1 MSTRSRH
8 NRARNGQGRLTLRGP
23 KRTRTASNEPDGASG
38 NSRHR
43 ITRACNECRR
53 RKDRCGGQRPSCT
66 SCVENSRVCS
76 YGPSKKRG
84 LRPGYVRAIEVL
96 LGLVF
101 TTVEGSESYVYG
113 LLQGQI
119 QQTPMQPQGSEVKE
133 SDISAEFLLE
143 AWRKGSVAEEIGK
156 LLSPEGVEDEDDGT
170 DSTQHFDT
178 KISEALALFLSTRGG
193 ETGAP
198 LTPMNTDTTPQDAMA
213 FDTPTTPVAAPPTSS
228 FTEASPQ
235 ISISHP
241 PEPTTS
247 HGMRSSSS
255 ISKLPKN
262 WPFLLDLYFETTHS
276 WFPISQKHELLRA
289 AYKLANSTS
298 ATSVDLPST
307 GDIAFLQAVLLF
319 ASYQSAFVA
328 DSFKSAH
335 IGTHN
340 ETYTIRS
347 SQYLGQT
354 SLFSDPSEYELGHV
368 RAFLVLALFDM
379 DQKLW
384 SEAWVNIGRAI
395 YTATSIGLVDKNS
408 IAARSISEDNV
419 KRTLL
424 GCMTLETIISSQLNT
439 VPFFKSS
446 DILSAGLLIIDG
458 MEEWEPWQPKIIVP
472 TATAQPLQGFS
483 SHVPGHVISTFNR
496 LLLVMASLNE
506 LTCQKG
512 NPPTEET
519 LLEIIRGCEQNLD
532 GLSDTR
538 TTADPSPQTLSLWMA
553 SIATLETAAAALL
566 LLNGTTGER
575 PGSYLVSLTMLVG
588 LVEKRVQSIGRHS
601 IPSVVEACLGLLQQ
615 ALVHQP
621 LLYVGTDFEIDFSL
635 LKEAIAGFLA
645 SLQET
650 LDGDMQMDATCNPR
664 PNSVNAGCNSL
675 PSTQPIAVNTL
686 MPPRI
691 SRPSDLPPAS
701 LSLDPLLGTVNS
713 TIDPIQTS
721 QSSGLTRVV
730 AFEPP
735 SASLRDDMGDDGL
748 FDSLASLDSTEWL
761 ANPPEFMQH
770 LGFLEKP
777 PDDFESIFD
786 IGL

>member
-1 MSTRSRH
+1 MSTNSPS
-8 NRARNGQGRLTLRGP
+8 NTARNGQDKLTLRSP
-23 KRTRTASNEPDGASG
+23 KRTRSEANESDGASG
-38 NSRHR
+38 KSRHR

-53 RKDRCGGQRPSCT
+53 RKDRCGGQRPSCK
-66 SCVENSRVCS
+66 SCVESSRVCS

-101 TTVEGSESYVYG
+101 TTVEGSESFVYG
-113 LLQGQI
+113 LLQGHI
-119 QQTPMQPQGSEVKE
+119 QQTPVQNQGSGFTE

-143 AWRKGSVAEEIGK
+143 AWRKGSVANEVGK

-178 KISEALALFLSTRGG
+178 KISEALALSLRARGG
-193 ETGAP
+193 EAGAP
-198 LTPMNTDTTPQDAMA
+198 LTPMNTDTTPQDVMSC
-213 FDTPTTPVAAPPTSS
+213 DTLTMPVTAPPTSS
-228 FTEASPQ
+228 FTEPSPQ

-247 HGMRSSSS
+247 HGMQPSTS
-255 ISKLPKN
+255 ISELPKN

-298 ATSVDLPST
+298 TTSVDLPST
-307 GDIAFLQAVLLF
+307 GDVAFLQAVLLF
-319 ASYQSAFVA
+319 ASHQTAFIS
-328 DSFKSAH
+328 DSSKSAH
-335 IGTHN
+335 HGTH
-340 ETYTIRS
+340 EGTYNIS
-347 SQYLGQT
+347 LSQYLGQT
-354 SLFSDPSEYELGHV
+354 FLFADPSKYELGHV

-384 SEAWVNIGRAI
+384 SAAWVNIGRAI
-395 YTATSIGLVDKNS
+395 YTATSIGLVDKHS
-408 IAARSISEDNV
+408 ISARSSADDNV

-424 GCMTLETIISSQLNT
+424 GCMALETIISSQLNT
-439 VPFFKSS
+439 LPFFQSS

-458 MEEWEPWQPKIIVP
+458 MEEWEPWQPKIVIP
-472 TATAQPLQGFS
+472 TVTAQPLQGFS

-519 LLEIIRGCEQNLD
+519 LLEIIRGCEQNLE

-538 TTADPSPQTLSLWMA
+538 TTADPPPQALSLWVA

-566 LLNGTTGER
+566 VLNVTTGER
-575 PGSYLVSLTMLVG
+575 PGSYLLSLTMLVG
-588 LVEKRVQSIGRHS
+588 LVERRVQSIGRHS
-601 IPSVVEACLGLLQQ
+601 IPPVVEACLGLLQQ
-615 ALVHQP
+615 ALVHQS
-621 LLYVGTDFEIDFSL
+621 LLYAGTDLEIDFNL

-645 SLQET
+645 SLQEP
-650 LDGDMQMDATCNPR
+650 LDGDMQMDATYNPQ
-664 PNSVNAGCNSL
+664 PTSVNAGRNSL
-675 PSTQPIAVNTL
+675 PSPQPIAVNTL
-686 MPPRI
+686 IAPSI

-701 LSLDPLLGTVNS
+701 LSLDPLLGAMDS
-713 TIDPIQTS
+713 TMSPNDPIQTS
-721 QSSGLTRVV
+721 QSPGLTRVV

-735 SASLRDDMGDDGL
+735 GASLRDDMRDDGL
-748 FDSLASLDSTEWL
+748 FDSLASLDSTEW
-761 ANPPEFMQH
+761 
-770 LGFLEKP
+770 
-777 PDDFESIFD
+777 
-786 IGL
+786 